1 MVVLVHDGVPLAPRE
16 QPAVD
21 REGEAAGDPSMPEGL
36 TWAQLT
42 QVTRTALRA
51 GGCRGWS
58 VGVYNADLDPD
69 GRDAQRVVSYL
80 AELAT
85 SAVAAPAG

>member
-1 MVVLVHDGVPLAPRE
+1 
-16 QPAVD
+16 
-21 REGEAAGDPSMPEGL
+21 
-36 TWAQLT
+36 LT
-42 QVTRTALRA
+42 QVTRTALQA

-58 VGVYNADLDPD
+58 IGVYNADLDPD

-80 AELAT
+80 AEVAT

>member
-1 MVVLVHDGVPLAPRE
+1 MRRRRRSVE
-16 QPAVD
+16 
-21 REGEAAGDPSMPEGL
+21 PEGL

-42 QVTRTALRA
+42 AITRAALRA

-69 GRDAQRVVSYL
+69 SRDAEQIVAYL
-80 AELAT
+80 ASVTEN
-85 SAVAAPAG
+85 SGGAPR